1 VTRARDLEVAAAA
14 NGPGAGMPLGGL
26 GRLVRTT
33 AFKLALVNLVVFSGL
48 TLFLIAYISNNTATL
63 LDRQLEAT
71 IATEINSL
79 AEQYRRGGLRQ
90 LVSSVELRARRPSAS
105 LYLVADFSGR
115 TIVGNV
121 ADLPLAVLNLPDG
134 QPTPVTY
141 QRLDGDVSRQ
151 FEAVVRV
158 FALPGGFRLLVGRD
172 VAERQEFQ
180 TVIRDASQFAIVV
193 MVLMAFLTWF
203 VIGRTVLK
211 RVENIAETSRQIIS
225 GDMTRRLE
233 ITGSG
238 DEFDNLA
245 ESLNR
250 MLTRIEALMTG
261 LKEVSDNIAHDLKT
275 PLTRLRN
282 RLETTL
288 REARGAD
295 DYRDAV
301 ADSIA
306 EADELIQVFDALL
319 RIARVEAGSSGDE
332 VQPLDAREILADVA
346 ELYDPVVED
355 AGGVFALEPGGRLPV
370 SGNRTL
376 ISQALTNLLDNAI
389 KYGLPEDPDGKAR
402 IRLSGTLRDGEVRL
416 SVADSGPGIPEA
428 DRERVL
434 QRFVRLEASRTRPG
448 SGLGLSLASAVA
460 RLHGGRIEL
469 GDAGPGLV
477 VTLVLPARAEDR
489 PDGGERHG
497 ADTQ

>member
-1 VTRARDLEVAAAA
+1 MTAHDPSDGRGVFA
-14 NGPGAGMPLGGL
+14 GL

-33 AFKLALVNLVVFSGL
+33 AFKLALVNLVAFAGL

-71 IATEINSL
+71 IGSEINSL

-90 LVSSVELRARRPSAS
+90 LVSSVELRSRRPSAS

-172 VAERQEFQ
+172 VAERQEFES
-180 TVIRDASQFAIVV
+180 VIRDAFQVAVVV
-193 MVLMAFLTWF
+193 MVVMAFVTWF
-203 VIGRTVLK
+203 LIGRTVLK
-211 RVENIAETSRQIIS
+211 RVENVAETSGRIMS
-225 GDMTRRLE
+225 GDLGRRLSV
-233 ITGSG
+233 TGSG

-245 ESLNR
+245 VSLNR
-250 MLTRIEALMTG
+250 MLDRIEALMSG

-282 RLETTL
+282 RLESTL
-288 REARGAD
+288 REARGEAD
-295 DYRDAV
+295 WREAV
-301 ADSIA
+301 ADSIG
-306 EADELIQVFDALL
+306 EADELIQTFDALL
-319 RIARVEAGSSGDE
+319 RIARVEAGSSGDDM
-332 VQPLDAREILADVA
+332 VDLDARDVLADVA
-346 ELYDPVVED
+346 ELYEPVVED
-355 AGGVFALEPGGRLPV
+355 AGGRLESLVHAPLPI
-370 SGNRTL
+370 SGNRAL
-376 ISQALTNLLDNAI
+376 IAQALTNLLDNAI
-389 KYGLPEDPDGKAR
+389 KYGLPETPAAGGPAPV
-402 IRLSGTLRDGEVRL
+402 RLVGASRGGEVHL
-416 SVADSGPGIPEA
+416 TVADAGPGIPEA

-448 SGLGLSLASAVA
+448 SGLGLSLVAAVA
-460 RLHGGRIEL
+460 RLHGGRVDL
-469 GDAGPGLV
+469 GDAAPGLA
-477 VTLVLPARAEDR
+477 VTLVLPRREEAGAGE
-489 PDGGERHG
+489 ERHG
-497 ADTQ
+497 ADTE